1 MKQLWNDI
9 INLFYPRLCILC
21 SRPLIKGE
29 EQICLHCLARLP
41 YIRYESQQRVDSWF
55 AGKSEIQYARAYL
68 HYEKGSS
75 VQRLIHDLK
84 YHGNKELAYLLGR
97 WAFLRLQAEQSP
109 LCQAEILLPIPLHP
123 KKKRQRGYNQAEWI
137 AKGIAS
143 VLSIPIDT
151 TSVVRQVKT
160 DTQTRRHIYER
171 WTNMEEVFTLISDE
185 ALKGKRVLL
194 VDDVLTTGATFNSCA
209 SVVDGIAE
217 IRLMAFALAQV

>member
-9 INLFYPRLCILC
+9 VNLFYPRLCILC

-75 VQRLIHDLK
+75 VQRLMHDLK

-185 ALKGKRVLL
+185 ALKGTRVLL

>member
-9 INLFYPRLCILC
+9 VNLFYPRLCILC

-151 TSVVRQVKT
+151 TSIVRQVKT
-160 DTQTRRHIYER
+160 NTQTRRHIYER

>member
-9 INLFYPRLCILC
+9 VNLFYPRLCILC

-171 WTNMEEVFTLISDE
+171 WTNMEEVFTLISDD

>member
-109 LCQAEILLPIPLHP
+109 LCQAEILLPMPLHP
-123 KKKRQRGYNQAEWI
+123 NKKRQRGYNQAEWI

>member
-171 WTNMEEVFTLISDE
+171 WTNMEEVFTLISDD

>member
-9 INLFYPRLCILC
+9 VNLFYPRLCILC

-123 KKKRQRGYNQAEWI
+123 KKKRQ
-137 AKGIAS
+137 
-143 VLSIPIDT
+143 
-151 TSVVRQVKT
+151 
-160 DTQTRRHIYER
+160 
-171 WTNMEEVFTLISDE
+171 
-185 ALKGKRVLL
+185 
-194 VDDVLTTGATFNSCA
+194 
-209 SVVDGIAE
+209 
-217 IRLMAFALAQV
+217 

>member
-9 INLFYPRLCILC
+9 VNLFYPRLCILC

-75 VQRLIHDLK
+75 VQRLMHDLK

>member
-9 INLFYPRLCILC
+9 VNLFYPRLCILC

>member
-1 MKQLWNDI
+1 MRRLWNDI
-9 INLFYPRLCILC
+9 LNLFYPRLCLLC
-21 SRPLIKGE
+21 GRPLVEGE
-29 EQICLHCLARLP
+29 EQICLHCLAQLP
-41 YIRYESQQRVDSWF
+41 YIRYESQGQIDSWF

-68 HYEKGSS
+68 RYEKGSS
-75 VQRLIHDLK
+75 VQRMIHDLK

-97 WAFLRLQAEQSP
+97 WAFLRLRAEQNP
-109 LCQAEILLPIPLHP
+109 LCTADVLLPIPLHP

-151 TSVVRQVKT
+151 TSVVRQIKT

-171 WTNMEEVFTLISDE
+171 WTNMEEVFTLASDE
-185 ALKGKRVLL
+185 ALRGKRVLL

-209 SVVDGIAE
+209 SVVDEVPGIY
-217 IRLMAFALAQV
+217 LMAFALAQV

>member
-9 INLFYPRLCILC
+9 VNLFYPRLCILC

-55 AGKSEIQYARAYL
+55 AGKSEIQYGRAYL

>member
-9 INLFYPRLCILC
+9 VNLFYPRLCILC

-75 VQRLIHDLK
+75 VQRLMHDLK

-185 ALKGKRVLL
+185 AWKGKRVLL